1 MLITEYDGTKYH
13 GSQYQDNAPTV
24 QRETEHALQKLTGEK
39 TRVAVA
45 SRTDTGVHAEGQVM
59 SFKTNSSFSSQI
71 WVNALN
77 FHLPRDIAVKAAYK
91 VNNGFDVRHDAWSR
105 EYRYFILNRCA
116 PSPLMRGFSY
126 LVPQPVDIEAM
137 NYACQ
142 VLIGEHDFASFST
155 VVSGGTRRRVF
166 KAKVGRED
174 DLVVFDMEANAF
186 LPRQV
191 RNTVGGL
198 IKVGLGKMKVETF
211 WELARSG
218 QPGVIGPA
226 APSQGLCL
234 MKVNYHHF
242 PPPGEE

>member
-1 MLITEYDGTKYH
+1 MLITEYDGTRYH

-24 QRETEHALQKLTGEK
+24 QREMEHALQKLTGEK
-39 TRVAVA
+39 TRIAVA
-45 SRTDTGVHAEGQVM
+45 SRTDTGVHAGGQVV
-59 SFKTNSSFSSQI
+59 SFNTTSSFSPQI

-77 FHLPRDIAVKAAYK
+77 FHLPPDIAVKAAYK
-91 VNNGFDVRHDAWSR
+91 VNNGFDVRHDAFSR
-105 EYRYFILNRCA
+105 EYRYSILNRGA
-116 PSPLMRGFSY
+116 PSPLMRRFSY

-142 VLIGEHDFASFST
+142 ELIGEHDFASFSA

-166 KAKVGRED
+166 KAEVGRED
-174 DLVVFDMEANAF
+174 NLVIFDMEANAF

-198 IKVGLGKMKVETF
+198 IKVGLGKTKVETF

-218 QPGVIGPA
+218 QPGAIGPA
-226 APSQGLCL
+226 APAQGLCL